1 MIKIINK
8 SLFLLVFCF
17 IFFLL
22 TNTVKAECQ
31 WVEGVERSGGSLGNG
46 RVVSCNIGDVE
57 SATSQCQEE
66 ATNPTPNFYDTY
78 IDEYQRRIW
87 ICCCAKEVEE
97 IEEEVDGF
105 IPQITIPGSDFIK
118 GQTVKMSPSTKTL
131 AEYIKAVYNYML
143 AVVGLL
149 AAVVIMIGG
158 VVWLTAAGNT
168 ERISQAKSW
177 ITGSLVGLILA
188 LTSFLLL
195 RIINPNLVDFRITEI
210 ETIRPIESGCCVSEK
225 SQDKALLTTSVSC
238 YETLVTNGEIATV
251 SDEVLDEK
259 YEGSYAKY
267 LNLTGKFFAGYI
279 IKDLKCIKLTEEEI
293 AKNKV
298 YCSGKDWGENC
309 ESGDWTN
316 EGYVK
321 CKCFNEQA
329 YYYRDGEYA
338 RLGDPCG
345 NDYNSRCVAKD
356 RCENRDNGGVSCYS
370 GQTCCLSSAIRTID
384 DSVCEGVSYGGK
396 CKNEDDCYC
405 FNGKPKIGKGGLGE
419 ECGIYSKSKCMEG
432 SLSCPSGYSHD
443 GTSDTRS
450 CITGYRC
457 CFPN

>member
-66 ATNPTPNFYDTY
+66 ATNPTPNFMDTY

-118 GQTVKMSPSTKTL
+118 GQTVEMSPSTKTL
-131 AEYIKAVYNYML
+131 ADYIKAIYNYML

-177 ITGSLVGLILA
+177 ITGSLIGLILA

-195 RIINPNLVDFRITEI
+195 KIINPNLVDFKITEI
-210 ETIRPIESGCCVSEK
+210 KTIRPIEQGCCTSEK
-225 SQDKALLTTSVSC
+225 SQDKAFMTTSVGC
-238 YETLVTNGEIATV
+238 YETLLLNGEAAIV
-251 SDEVLDEK
+251 SNNDLDEK

-267 LNLTGKFFAGYI
+267 LNLTGKFFAGDYVVQ
-279 IKDLKCIKLTEEEI
+279 DGSCHLLTEEE
-293 AKNKV
+293 KKLSQE
-298 YCSGKDWGENC
+298 YCKGKGIGDNWGESSWNNGYC
-309 ESGDWTN
+309 YN
-316 EGYVK
+316 EKLYNGFDGK
-321 CKCFNEQA
+321 ENE
-329 YYYRDGEYA
+329 
-338 RLGDPCG
+338 PCG
-345 NDYNSRCVAKD
+345 NNNGSRCTPSD
-356 RCENRDNGGVSCYS
+356 RCSNKDFGGRDCDTSLKCCEASGIKTIDNSVCKGVSNGNKCINRKDCWCY
-370 GQTCCLSSAIRTID
+370 D
-384 DSVCEGVSYGGK
+384 GVAWQG
-396 CKNEDDCYC
+396 D
-405 FNGKPKIGKGGLGE
+405 
-419 ECGIYSKSKCMEG
+419 G
-432 SLSCPSGYSHD
+432 SLSTPCGEKPGAVCMVDSCDSGYSWD
-443 GTSDTRS
+443 RSGGTRS
-450 CITGYRC
+450 CISSHFC
-457 CFPN
+457 CAPN